1 MIPPVVTFR
10 ILFIC
15 FIHADGV
22 DNYHF
27 LDISQMLSHCML
39 FLMLATC
46 VSDNGVGFTVKLY
59 YGNCMIIDWMG
70 FSNLPMRAMPNVT

>member
-1 MIPPVVTFR
+1 
-10 ILFIC
+10 
-15 FIHADGV
+15 
-22 DNYHF
+22 
-27 LDISQMLSHCML
+27 ML

-59 YGNCMIIDWMG
+59 YGSCMIIDWMG